1 MKTIAWALMLA
12 LLGLGSGCAG
22 REASANQLEVLDS
35 AYKSGVVNREEYQ
48 TKRAAL
54 MAQSNALTA
63 LDRARDAGL
72 LTPDEY
78 GAKRAAILAAAPP
91 PPVAPGPAP
100 IDATL
105 PSAPIATAPPTPTAA
120 PAPPQRATAD
130 EASGHTFRMKM
141 AKATDSQGFERPM
154 TSAAMLVPVDWQS
167 QGVTTWNLKDKCNTV
182 QTTLRA
188 SGPDGRGVEVFPAFA
203 WVWADNPQALQ
214 MTAAQTA
221 QMGSRP
227 CDVMQPMA
235 AADYLRRNLAKLRPN
250 AQLAGIEQAPKLM
263 ELLQQQARKTEQL
276 AVQYRLQQRVRPDAV
291 KGRVRYSLN
300 GKAMEE
306 WVIVATVTTGTL
318 GQGYDARTM
327 QLRPSWSYNCAAYV
341 IAERAP
347 QGQLE
352 ASEKLFELIVTTY
365 RADPAWQARVT
376 QTAQNVQR
384 TELKGVQD
392 RSAIVARNADDIANI
407 RRQQF
412 ENQQRTQ
419 DRTAEG
425 FSQMT
430 RGVESYRNPDTGE
443 TVELSNLYGNAW
455 VNNRGEYLLSDQP
468 GFDPSV
474 TFKQDWKPL
483 EHVKQ

>member
-1 MKTIAWALMLA
+1 
-12 LLGLGSGCAG
+12 
-22 REASANQLEVLDS
+22 
-35 AYKSGVVNREEYQ
+35 
-48 TKRAAL
+48 
-54 MAQSNALTA
+54 
-63 LDRARDAGL
+63 
-72 LTPDEY
+72 
-78 GAKRAAILAAAPP
+78 
-91 PPVAPGPAP
+91 
-100 IDATL
+100 
-105 PSAPIATAPPTPTAA
+105 
-120 PAPPQRATAD
+120 
-130 EASGHTFRMKM
+130 MKM

-167 QGVTTWNLKDKCNTV
+167 QGVTTWNIKDKCNTV
-182 QTTLRA
+182 QTTLSA
-188 SGPDGRGVEVFPAFA
+188 SGPDDRGVEVFPAFS

-221 QMGSRP
+221 QMGWRP

-263 ELLQQQARKTEQL
+263 ELLQQQARKNEQ
-276 AVQYRLQQRVRPDAV
+276 AAAQYRLHQRVRPDAV

-318 GQGYDARTM
+318 GQSYDTRAM

-365 RADPAWQARVT
+365 HADPAWQARVT

-392 RSAIVARNADDIANI
+392 RSAIVAKNADDIANI

-468 GFDPSV
+468 GFDPAV